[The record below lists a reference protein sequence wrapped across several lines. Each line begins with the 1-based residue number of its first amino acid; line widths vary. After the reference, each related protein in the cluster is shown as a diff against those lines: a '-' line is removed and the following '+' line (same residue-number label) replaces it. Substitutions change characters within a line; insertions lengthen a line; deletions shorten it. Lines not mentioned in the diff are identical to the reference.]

1 MRTSMTSRLAD
12 QRGVAMLTVLF
23 VGAALT
29 AVTSVAAFATIR
41 EFHASQDDRKAAGA
55 LSYAEA
61 GVDRL
66 MTYVKSGRVTYGVL
80 NAAGCANPPL
90 ALPTGT
96 VGNGSFT
103 AQLTVYDP
111 FAANPADRY
120 PPAACANRPTSP
132 SPGQGGDNTYFVIT
146 STGQHPAAKR
156 VVRQV
161 VSLKP
166 VGLPVGL
173 YAHAFDLQAHPA
185 FSGVSMISETTITDR
200 GKDQFTGLD
209 SYYQIGDFF
218 PSVTGR
224 DLTDPVPS
232 AAHALTGIYLKK
244 SSNPEFPPTK
254 NCTANNGDS
263 QSLWDSDGSA
273 GSGPITSGCAGQVG
287 YPSTSKFTAD
297 QLAALGS
304 PTMSDQDYQALKDAA
319 QTYGIY
325 CSLPGAGGTG
335 TTTCT
340 REGVSIGS
348 NWSQGVQDLLSSG
361 VNNIAAYFEFRSG
374 TPTQNNLNWTGSVWG
389 CNDNPAL
396 SRSIAVIVRNGGV
409 NQGGAGGD
417 MINGAFIVDGNFNS
431 TGAFTFNGTIVS
443 KGTVSIGSSSENIS
457 MDPCWVKN
465 MPGPFF
471 KVVPGQWSEVDR

>member
-1 MRTSMTSRLAD
+1 MTRLAD
-12 QRGVAMLTVLF
+12 ERGVAMLTVLF

-29 AVTSVAAFATIR
+29 AVTTVAAFATIR
-41 EFHASQDDRKAAGA
+41 EFQASQDDRKAAGA

-66 MTYVKSGRVTYGVL
+66 ISYLKSGRVTYGTL
-80 NAAGCANPPL
+80 NAAGCASPPL
-90 ALPTGT
+90 GLPTGT
-96 VGNGSFT
+96 VGSGSFT

-132 SPGQGGDNTYFVIT
+132 HPGQGGDNTYFVIT

-166 VGLPVGL
+166 VGLPMGL
-173 YAHAFDLQAHPA
+173 YAHAFDLKAHPS
-185 FSGVSMISETTITDR
+185 FPSVSMISETTITDR
-200 GKDQFTGLD
+200 GKDQFSGTD
-209 SYYQIGDFF
+209 PYYKIGDFF

-224 DLTDPVPS
+224 ALTDPVP
-232 AAHALTGIYLKK
+232 AGAHALTGIYLKK

-254 NCTANNGDS
+254 NCSANNGDS

-273 GSGPITSGCAGQVG
+273 GSGAITSGCAGQVG
-287 YPSTSKFTAD
+287 YPSTSKFTAA
-297 QLAALGS
+297 QLAAIGS
-304 PTMSDQDYQALKDAA
+304 PTLSDQDYQAIKEAA
-319 QTYGIY
+319 QTYGVY
-325 CSLPGAGGTG
+325 CSFPGYGGSG
-335 TTTCT
+335 ASLCT
-340 REGVSIGS
+340 REGVDVGAS
-348 NWSQGVQDLLSSG
+348 WSQAVQDLLASG

-374 TPTQNNLNWTGSVWG
+374 TPSQNNLDWSGSVWG

-396 SRSIAVIVRNGGV
+396 SRSIAAIVRNGGV
-409 NQGGAGGD
+409 NEGGAGGN
-417 MINGAFIVDGNFNS
+417 MVNGAFILDGDFNA
-431 TGAFTFNGTIVS
+431 TGNFTFNGTIVS
-443 KGTVSIGSSSENIS
+443 KGTVSFGSSSENIG
-457 MDPCWVKN
+457 MDACWVKN
-465 MPGPFF
+465 TPGAFF

>member
-1 MRTSMTSRLAD
+1 MDRLAD

-41 EFHASQDDRKAAGA
+41 EFQASQDDRKAAGA

-66 MTYVKSGRVTYGVL
+66 VAYLKSGRVTYGDL
-80 NAAGCANPPL
+80 NAAGCAKPPL

-96 VGNGSFT
+96 VGNGSFS

-111 FAANPADRY
+111 FAATPADRY
-120 PPAACANRPTSP
+120 PPAACASRPTSP
-132 SPGQGGDNTYFVIT
+132 HPGQGGDNTYFVIT

-166 VGLPVGL
+166 VGLPMGL
-173 YAHAFDLQAHPA
+173 YAHAFDLKAHPS
-185 FSGVSMISETTITDR
+185 FPSVSMISETTITDR
-200 GKDQFTGLD
+200 GKDLFTGND
-209 SYYQIGDFF
+209 PYYKIGDFF

-224 DLTDPVPS
+224 SLTDPVPA

-244 SSNPEFPPTK
+244 SSNPEFPPAK
-254 NCTANNGDS
+254 NCNANNGDS

-287 YPSTSKFTAD
+287 YPSTSKFTAE
-297 QLAALGS
+297 QLRALGS
-304 PTMSDQDYQALKDAA
+304 PTLSDQDYQAIKEAA
-319 QTYGIY
+319 QTYGVY
-325 CSLPGAGGTG
+325 CSFPGFGGMGATL
-335 TTTCT
+335 CT
-340 REGVSIGS
+340 REGVEVGA
-348 NWSQGVQDLLSSG
+348 NWSQAVQDLLGSG
-361 VNNIAAYFEFRSG
+361 INNIAAYFEFRSG
-374 TPTQNNLNWTGSVWG
+374 TPSQNNLDWSGSVWG

-409 NQGGAGGD
+409 NNGGAGGD
-417 MINGAFIVDGNFNS
+417 MVNGAFILDGNFNA
-431 TGAFTFNGTIVS
+431 TGNFTFNGTIVS
-443 KGTVSIGSSSENIS
+443 KGTVSFGSSSEQIG

>member
-1 MRTSMTSRLAD
+1 MSRLAD
-12 QRGVAMLTVLF
+12 ERGVAMLTVLF
-23 VGAALT
+23 IGAALT

-41 EFHASQDDRKAAGA
+41 EFQASQDDRKAAGA

-66 MTYVKSGRVTYGVL
+66 IAYIKSGRITYGTL

-96 VGNGSFT
+96 VGNGSFS

-120 PPAACANRPTSP
+120 PPAACAARPTSP
-132 SPGQGGDNTYFVIT
+132 HPGQGGDNTYFVIT

-173 YAHAFDLQAHPA
+173 YAHAFDLKAHPS
-185 FSGVSMISETTITDR
+185 FPSVSMISETTITDR
-200 GKDQFTGLD
+200 GKDQFTGTD
-209 SYYQIGDFF
+209 PYYKIGDFF

-224 DLTDPVPS
+224 SVTDPVPA

-244 SSNPEFPPTK
+244 SSNPEFPPSK
-254 NCTANNGDS
+254 NCSANNGDS

-287 YPSTSKFTAD
+287 YPSTSKFSAD
-297 QLAALGS
+297 QLAAIGS
-304 PTMSDQDYQALKDAA
+304 PTLSDQDYQAIKEAA
-319 QTYGIY
+319 QTYGVY
-325 CSLPGAGGTG
+325 CSFPGSGGTG
-335 TTTCT
+335 ATLCT
-340 REGVSIGS
+340 REGVDVGA
-348 NWSQGVQDLLSSG
+348 NWAQAVQDLLASG

-374 TPTQNNLNWTGSVWG
+374 SPSQNNLNWSGSVWG
-389 CNDNPAL
+389 CNSNPAL
-396 SRSIAVIVRNGGV
+396 SRSIAAIVRNGGI
-409 NQGGAGGD
+409 NETGAGGN
-417 MINGAFIVDGNFNS
+417 MVNGAFILDGDFNA
-431 TGAFTFNGTIVS
+431 TGNFTFNGTIVS
-443 KGTVSIGSSSENIS
+443 KGTVSFGSSSENIG
-457 MDPCWVKN
+457 MNPCWVQN